1 MLQYLVF
8 FSYSYSSIFILQQSS
23 KVFGAAS
30 LSNSRGI
37 SRDSSSASTP
47 EQPRSPSDLGNS
59 IGNSNSNASASLG
72 NCFRPYLI

>member
-1 MLQYLVF
+1 MFL
-8 FSYSYSSIFILQQSS
+8 SYSNSFVFNLKQSS

-37 SRDSSSASTP
+37 SRDSSSGSTP

-72 NCFRPYLI
+72 NCFRPYFIQK